1 LKDKEQFEFWQ
12 KRLAAE
18 PYNIFYQRFASMTSD
33 DQNRTPTKP
42 SEIEDQ
48 DPTELGRGG
57 FCHIALEV
65 LLELYPTGQPHKLTS
80 TGKDYAHVFLMFKGQ
95 PLDICGTTSMA
106 EMRGHYK
113 NDYLLSE
120 ATTVREIQTYF
131 RGWQTPEESK
141 RLKAHF
147 KKHILENQGGK
158 FPFR

>member
-1 LKDKEQFEFWQ
+1 
-12 KRLAAE
+12 
-18 PYNIFYQRFASMTSD
+18 MTSV
-33 DQNRTPTKP
+33 DQSRTPTKP

-95 PLDICGTTSMA
+95 PLDICGATSLA
-106 EMRGHYK
+106 EMMGHYK
-113 NDYLLSE
+113 DDSLQSK

-147 KKHILENQGGK
+147 KKHIVENQGRK
-158 FPFR
+158 FPCPETLNTH